1 MDPEAAE
8 VKASG
13 GVVWRRAP
21 GGDVELVVVHRP
33 RYDDWSLPKGKLD
46 PGESWEDAAL
56 REVEE
61 EVGLRCR
68 LGPELESTSYRDTKA
83 RKKTVRYWAM
93 ELPEGRQPVEG
104 DGVDELAWLTP
115 NEADEKLSW
124 GRDRAVLRSLPV
136 EELG

>member
-1 MDPEAAE
+1 M
-8 VKASG
+8 
-13 GVVWRRAP
+13 
-21 GGDVELVVVHRP
+21 LLIHRP
-33 RYDDWSLPKGKLD
+33 RYRDWTFPKGKAKK
-46 PGESWEDAAL
+46 GETDEDAAL

-115 NEADEKLSW
+115 NEADQKLSW